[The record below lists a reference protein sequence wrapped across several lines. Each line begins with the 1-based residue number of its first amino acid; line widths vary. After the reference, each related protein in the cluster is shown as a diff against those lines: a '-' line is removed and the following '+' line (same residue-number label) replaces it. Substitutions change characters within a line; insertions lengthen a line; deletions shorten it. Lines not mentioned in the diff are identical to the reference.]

1 MNKITQIYSSLF
13 LLLGCV
19 INAQDPVQNLGLNGD
34 YLPLDSAV
42 SIAIQ
47 NNYGIAIARN
57 NSQIASNNARPG
69 MSGLYPTLSVNGG
82 ATLNNNDSEIEFV
95 TGETQNVDGAQTF
108 GTNANV
114 TLSYTIFDGLRNWNA
129 YRQAQT
135 LEDAALANER
145 LQVENTL
152 VSVIAQYYEVARQ
165 TQSFEIAE
173 EAITISL
180 DRYERAK
187 LRKELGAGVTL
198 DLLNAEV
205 DLNRDSV
212 SYRTAS
218 TQLLNAKRS
227 LCVLM
232 GIEPTTAFN
241 VDTQVEFSTL
251 LTQEQ
256 FKNKALAQNAALIAA
271 RRNQRASDFAVGAA
285 NGQLFS
291 PVISLNGGYGFNR
304 QESEAGFL
312 VSNQAT
318 GWNVGV
324 NLRWNLWDGQISQT
338 RRDNARLQAENA
350 RNQVMNT
357 EQQLMA
363 NIDNAYTTYVNAL
376 YILRTEERNLETSKL
391 NFERTRESFALGQ
404 VTNTTYREAQLNYLR
419 SEAALLNAKY
429 VAKVSEVQLLQLS
442 GILLD
447 DNLQGQ

>member
-1 MNKITQIYSSLF
+1 MNKIIQICSSALF
-13 LLLGCV
+13 LLSV
-19 INAQDPVQNLGLNGD
+19 SAYAQDPAESIGLNQGEF
-34 YLPLDSAV
+34 LSLDSAIT
-42 SIAIQ
+42 IAIK
-47 NNYGIAIARN
+47 NNHGIAIARN
-57 NSQIASNNARPG
+57 NTQIAANNARPG
-69 MSGLYPTLSVNGG
+69 VSGLYPTLTVNGG

-95 TGETQNVDGAQTF
+95 TGETQNVDGAQSL

-114 TLSYTIFDGLRNWNA
+114 TLSYTVFDGLRNWNA

-135 LEDAALANER
+135 LEDAAVANQR
-145 LQVENTL
+145 LTVENTL

-165 TQSFEIAE
+165 TQNFGIAQ

-180 DRYERAK
+180 DRYNRAE

-212 SYRTAS
+212 NFRSAG
-218 TQLLNAKRS
+218 TQLLNAKRTLS
-227 LCVLM
+227 VLM
-232 GIEPTTAFN
+232 GLNPTTDF
-241 VDTQVEFSTL
+241 TVETEVQFSSL
-251 LTQEQ
+251 LTAEQ
-256 FKNKALAQNAALIAA
+256 FKSKALQQNAALIAA
-271 RRNQRASDFAVGAA
+271 RRNQRASDYAVSAA

-291 PVISLNGGYGFNR
+291 PVISVNGGYGFNR
-304 QESEAGFL
+304 QDSEAGFL

-324 NLRWNLWDGQISQT
+324 NLRWNLWDGQASQT

-350 RNQVMNT
+350 RSQVLNT
-357 EQQLMA
+357 EQQLA
-363 NIDNAYTTYVNAL
+363 ADIENAYTTYVNAL

-419 SEAALLNAKY
+419 SEAALLNATY
-429 VAKVSEVQLLQLS
+429 VAKVAEVRLLQLS

-447 DNLQGQ
+447 DNS